1 MSVKNW
7 SSKDTCRSCVHE
19 GFGAKS
25 DRSMSAKF
33 LLDGKNVNLEMV
45 QAGLA
50 EVYRGKPAS
59 GLDMEPYWKAEG
71 DAKVAKRGMW
81 VLGDKYVSP
90 RDWRRNNLTR

>member
-1 MSVKNW
+1 MSIW
-7 SSKDTCRSCVHE
+7 RW
-19 GFGAKS
+19 F
-25 DRSMSAKF
+25 R
-33 LLDGKNVNLEMV
+33 L
-45 QAGLA
+45 GLA

-59 GLDMEPYWKAEG
+59 GHDMEPYWKAEG